1 MNTHCSD
8 RALEMKGR
16 HSWPIMR
23 IDILHLPVC
32 YFFEI
37 KVTKRQAEKSSERK
51 RIFLYSVTYFD
62 HSKSNLHSYNLLKVH
77 WVHSSPVEND
87 ISILKTVT
95 EVSLD
100 FDSML
105 QSIFN
110 KRTTHRLT
118 STAHHSSCAVY
129 TDMCMLYASI
139 DLSHSKHIQPVG
151 DRVITSN
158 TVIDSTCTYWVS
170 RSQLTNMTNLY
181 TYHFTLCDR
190 NCYFAAR
197 RLQNGVMKWCLK
209 FGINSTLWK
218 LWVSVRG
225 TYRNAFHTTNGTT
238 ILFYPI

>member
-1 MNTHCSD
+1 MQASHLCVRLFECVQRIEWFIFLLFANRMLIQHTGSRQHFTEALHWKEEEKNCSMNTHCSD

-37 KVTKRQAEKSSERK
+37 KITKRQSEKSSERK

-100 FDSML
+100 FDSMF
-105 QSIFN
+105 QS
-110 KRTTHRLT
+110 
-118 STAHHSSCAVY
+118 
-129 TDMCMLYASI
+129 
-139 DLSHSKHIQPVG
+139 
-151 DRVITSN
+151 
-158 TVIDSTCTYWVS
+158 
-170 RSQLTNMTNLY
+170 
-181 TYHFTLCDR
+181 LC
-190 NCYFAAR
+190 
-197 RLQNGVMKWCLK
+197 
-209 FGINSTLWK
+209 
-218 LWVSVRG
+218 
-225 TYRNAFHTTNGTT
+225 
-238 ILFYPI
+238 

>member
-1 MNTHCSD
+1 MQASHLCVRLFECVQRIEWFIFFVVCESNVNSTHRLKATLHRDTALHWEEEKKNCSMNTHCSD

-37 KVTKRQAEKSSERK
+37 KVTKRQSEKSSERK

-87 ISILKTVT
+87 ISILKTAT

-118 STAHHSSCAVY
+118 CTAHHSACAMY
-129 TDMCMLYASI
+129 TDMCMFHASI
-139 DLSHSKHIQPVG
+139 DLSHNNNIQSQS
-151 DRVITSN
+151 VI
-158 TVIDSTCTYWVS
+158 
-170 RSQLTNMTNLY
+170 
-181 TYHFTLCDR
+181 
-190 NCYFAAR
+190 
-197 RLQNGVMKWCLK
+197 G
-209 FGINSTLWK
+209 
-218 LWVSVRG
+218 
-225 TYRNAFHTTNGTT
+225 
-238 ILFYPI
+238 